1 MKIAIH
7 NRSGSFSDYWVK
19 YCQKTGIEYKL
30 VNAYDNDIV
39 EQIKGYDAFMWHHHQ
54 SNYKDCLF
62 AKQLLYSLQMAG
74 VKVFPDFNTGWH
86 FDDKVGQKYLLESI
100 DAPLVPSYVFYT
112 KEDALKWIENTTFPK
127 VFKLRGGAGSHNV
140 MLVHTKAEAIRYT
153 KIAFGKGFS
162 QTNLTHLISDDW
174 NKYKLGKVTLFYI
187 LKDVAAFYLK
197 QNSFRKMYSRE
208 KGYVYFQDFIP
219 DNSFDVRICVVGGRA
234 FAIKRMVRKND
245 FRASGSGNLVYNKSE
260 IDERCVKIAFNICD
274 RLRLQCVGMDFVF
287 DANNNPLIVELGYG
301 FTAVP
306 YFKCEGF
313 WTSDMK
319 WHDGTD
325 FDFCGWMVE
334 TVLK

>member
-30 VNAYDNDIV
+30 VNAYDDDIV
-39 EQIKGYDAFMWHHHQ
+39 EQIKGYDVFMWHHHQ

-140 MLVHTKAEAIRYT
+140 MLIRTKAEAIRYT

-162 QTNLTHLISDDW
+162 QTNLSHIISDDW
-174 NKYKLGKVTLFYI
+174 RKYKLGKVTLFYI
-187 LKDVAAFYLK
+187 LKDIAAYYLK
-197 QNSFRKMYSRE
+197 QNSFRKMHSRE
-208 KGYVYFQDFIP
+208 KGYVYFQEFMEGNKYDTRLVVISGRYAFGEKR
-219 DNSFDVRICVVGGRA
+219 FVRE
-234 FAIKRMVRKND
+234 ND
-245 FRASGSGNLVYNKSE
+245 FRASGSGCFSYND
-260 IDERCVKIAFNICD
+260 IDEQIVRIAFD
-274 RLRLQCVGMDFVF
+274 VAKKLKAQSVAFDFIY
-287 DANNNPLIVELGYG
+287 DNNHNPKIVEMSFGFGVHGVGNCHGYW
-301 FTAVP
+301 TDDMEWH
-306 YFKCEGF
+306 EG
-313 WTSDMK
+313 K
-319 WHDGTD
+319 G